1 MRLTRY
7 TDFAL
12 RVLLY
17 LGRKPDQLASISEI
31 ARGYGV
37 SHSHLMKVVSDLVGA
52 GYVESLRGRHGGIRL
67 ARPPAEIMIGPLV
80 RHTETDFD
88 LVECGSCRIA
98 PACGMS
104 SMFDEAL
111 AAFLAVLDGLSL
123 ADALARKADF
133 GHLLYVSDAAVA
145 ANMGTQAL
153 GRELPAQRLGA

>member
-17 LGRKPDQLASISEI
+17 LGRKPDQLASIAEI

-37 SHSHLMKVVSDLVGA
+37 SQSHLMKVVSDLVGA
-52 GYVESLRGRHGGIRL
+52 GYVESVRGRHGGIRL
-67 ARPPAEIMIGPLV
+67 AKPPAEIIIGPLV
-80 RHTETDFD
+80 RHTEADFD

-111 AAFLAVLDGLSL
+111 AAFLAVLDGFSL
-123 ADALARKADF
+123 ADALARKGDF
-133 GHLLYVSDAAVA
+133 GHLLFVPDRNDAAAAVA
-145 ANMGTQAL
+145 SRADL
-153 GRELPAQRLGA
+153 